1 MPARLLHAGIDYVA
15 GVYDYA
21 PGRTMR
27 PHAHAGTS
35 LSVVLAGRVW
45 ERVGRADETGGPL
58 SVVVKP
64 AGAVHENRFGPEG
77 ARMLAFEFA
86 PGFFDGMEDAPTRWR
101 WRHGDAA
108 ARRALRLCRAAASD
122 PGSSPGQALDDALAL
137 LLAPSEDAPP
147 AAGAPPRWLRDVRDR
162 LHDEAVRPPPAAAL
176 ADEAGVHRVTLA
188 RAFRRHFGCSVTAYL
203 RRLRVRAAAA
213 ALAATDAPLAAVA
226 LDAGFAD
233 QPHLTRAFRA
243 AMGTTPGAFRA
254 ALRA

>member
-1 MPARLLHAGIDYVA
+1 MP
-15 GVYDYA
+15 
-21 PGRTMR
+21 
-27 PHAHAGTS
+27 PHAHGRTG
-35 LSVVLAGRVW
+35 LSVLLAGRVW
-45 ERVGRADETGGPL
+45 ERVGRTDETAGPL

-86 PGFFDGMEDAPTRWR
+86 PGFFDAMDGGAPTRWC
-101 WRHGDAA
+101 WRHADAD
-108 ARRALRLCRAAASD
+108 ARRALRLCRAARLD
-122 PGSSPGQALDDALAL
+122 GEQPLDDALAL
-137 LLAPSEDAPP
+137 LLAP
-147 AAGAPPRWLRDVRDR
+147 AGDTSLASGALPRWLRAVRDR
-162 LHDEAVRPPPAAAL
+162 LHDEVTCPSPVAAL
-176 ADEAGVHRVTLA
+176 AEEAGVHRVSLA

-213 ALAATDAPLAAVA
+213 ALATTDAPLAAVA